1 MEELKNQLKTK
12 EKLVNTLKDSINLK
26 DEQISTLKDSL
37 DLKNEQLKTLES
49 SLELKN
55 EKVATLEKSIEVKEQ
70 QIDEIKKSTV
80 DQEVVEEK
88 DKVIEELEEKVK
100 FLNEELEKSDEDFE
114 RLEAEIEKI
123 KESTTASDAGIIDYT
138 NAEISKEKIIEKM
151 REVTGKALHNVM
163 IAVPSIIDLQDLY
176 LYEIRS
182 SVIMKISCL
191 INPGIEEHSELL
203 EELES
208 LDNISIRLYE
218 GQDRYVVLRDG
229 EELFFAVIGTDDQ
242 NYLTFHTRDPNHI
255 KLFQSA
261 VMETWLRSKK
271 I

>member
-1 MEELKNQLKTK
+1 MEELKNQLKNK
-12 EKLVNTLKDSINLK
+12 EKLVKTLKDSIQLK
-26 DEQISTLKDSL
+26 DEQVSTLKDSL
-37 DLKNEQLKTLES
+37 QLKNEQLKTLER
-49 SLELKN
+49 SLELKK
-55 EKVATLEKSIEVKEQ
+55 EKVETLEKTIKVKEQ
-70 QIDEIKKSTV
+70 QIEEIKKSTV
-80 DQEVVEEK
+80 DEDLIEEK
-88 DKVIEELEEKVK
+88 NKIIEELEERVKV
-100 FLNEELEKSDEDFE
+100 LNEELEKSDEDFE
-114 RLEAEIEKI
+114 KLEEQIEKI
-123 KESTTASDAGIIDYT
+123 KKSSDSTNREILDYT
-138 NAEISKEKIIEKM
+138 NVKITKSQIIDKM
-151 REVTGKALHNVM
+151 REISGNTLHSVM

-218 GQDRYVVLRDG
+218 GQDRYVILRDG
-229 EELFFAVIGTDDQ
+229 EELLFAVIGTDDK